1 MNIKGFFT
9 KKKIIWTIIIVLIL
23 GGIGYEIFKPKSN
36 SANIQTDTVKKQNLQ
51 LTVLSTGQVVSS
63 TDLDLSFKTG
73 GVVQKVN
80 VTEGDKV
87 KTGAVL
93 AILDQK
99 DALASLT
106 SAQGSLAQAQANYQK
121 VLAGS
126 SSQQVSIAQK
136 AVEAAQVSLDTATT
150 SLQNTKAQQAT
161 AVSNAYSSLL
171 NSTITAVP
179 AQTNS
184 GSAVL
189 SVSGTY
195 VGTTQGVYNIS
206 IYSTG
211 SGLMFKTTGLEN
223 VSGNVKSS
231 PVPLGTN
238 GLYLQFTG
246 TPGASDIWTISIP
259 NNLVPSY
266 VVNYNAYQ
274 AAIKNQQTATDAAQA
289 QVASAQAALAQAQA
303 NLDLQTAQARPADVA
318 VAQAQILSAQG
329 QVQSAQAAL
338 SNAII
343 TAPADGT
350 ITSVDIKVGEL
361 ATAMKEAVILQD
373 VSSLHV
379 EADVSEANIANL
391 QTGQSVDV
399 TFDALGPDRH
409 FQGNVQTVNPGATVV
424 SGVVDY
430 LVKASLPNIPEI
442 KPGMTA
448 NMTIMVAQKNNVLA
462 VPQQA
467 VINQNNS
474 QFVRVVDDIKKKTYH
489 QVEVKTG
496 LLADGGLV
504 EIVSGLSEGQTVVTF
519 IK

>member
-1 MNIKGFFT
+1 MGIKGFFT
-9 KKKIIWTIIIVLIL
+9 KKRVIWTIIVVLVVA
-23 GGIGYEIFKPKSN
+23 GIANQFFKSKNN
-36 SANIQTDTVKKQNLQ
+36 SAGIQTDVIKKQNLQ

-63 TDLDLSFKTG
+63 TDLDLSFKTS

-80 VTEGDKV
+80 VKEGDKV
-87 KTGAVL
+87 KAGTVL
-93 AILDQK
+93 AMLDQK
-99 DALASLT
+99 DASASLT

-126 SSQQVSIAQK
+126 SSQQVGVAQK
-136 AVEAAQVSLDTATT
+136 AVEAAQVSLNTATT
-150 SLQNTKAQQAT
+150 GLQNTKAQQAT

-171 NSTITAVP
+171 NSTLTASP
-179 AQTNS
+179 SQGNS
-184 GSAVL
+184 GSAVVT
-189 SVSGTY
+189 VSGTY
-195 VGTTQGVYNIS
+195 VGTDQGVYNIS

-211 SGLMFKTTGLEN
+211 SGLMFKSSGLEN
-223 VSGNVKSS
+223 SSGNVKST
-231 PVPLGTN
+231 PVPLGSN
-238 GLYLQFTG
+238 GLYIQFAGLPG
-246 TPGASDIWTISIP
+246 TNDIWMISIP
-259 NNLVPSY
+259 NTLVSSY

-274 AAIKNQQTATDAAQA
+274 SALKNQQTALDTAQA
-289 QVASAQAALAQAQA
+289 QVDSAKAALAQAQA
-303 NLDLQTAQARPADVA
+303 NLDLQTAAARPADVA
-318 VAQAQILSAQG
+318 AAQAQILSAQG
-329 QVQSAQAAL
+329 QVQAAQAAL

-361 ATAMKEAVILQD
+361 STAMKEAIVLQD
-373 VSSLHV
+373 VGSLHV

-391 QTGQSVDV
+391 QSGQSVDV
-399 TFDALGPDRH
+399 TFDALGPDKH
-409 FQGNVQTVNPGATVV
+409 FQGSVQTINPGAKVV

-462 VPQQA
+462 VTQQA
-467 VINQNNS
+467 VINQNGG
-474 QFVRVVDDIKKKTYH
+474 QYVRVIDDTKKKTYH
-489 QVEVKTG
+489 QVQVQTG

-504 EIVSGLSEGQTVVTF
+504 EITSGLSEGQEVVTF